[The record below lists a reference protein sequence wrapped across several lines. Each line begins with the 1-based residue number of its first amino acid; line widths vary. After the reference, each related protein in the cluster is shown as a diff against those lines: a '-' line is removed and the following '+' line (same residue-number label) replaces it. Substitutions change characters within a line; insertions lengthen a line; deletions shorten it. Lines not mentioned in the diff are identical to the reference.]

1 MLHRKVCCSFYR
13 FRTRCT
19 EKDAGLFAGRT
30 MLVPLTQSLY
40 VPGRVKEPSRVI
52 VDVGT
57 GYYVEKSLPKAK
69 EFMERK
75 VRKPRHFLCVPK

>member
-1 MLHRKVCCSFYR
+1 
-13 FRTRCT
+13 
-19 EKDAGLFAGRT
+19 

-40 VPGRVKEPSRVI
+40 VPGRIKEPSKVM
-52 VDVGT
+52 VDIGT

-75 VRKPRHFLCVPK
+75 VGCENSCRCLDATTCG